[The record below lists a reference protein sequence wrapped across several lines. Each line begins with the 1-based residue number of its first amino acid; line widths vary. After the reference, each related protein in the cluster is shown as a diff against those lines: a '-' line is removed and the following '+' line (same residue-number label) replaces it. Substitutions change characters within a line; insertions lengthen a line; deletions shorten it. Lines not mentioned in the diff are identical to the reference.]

1 MRWSYYSESTCIQV
15 EGGSEYLRADTPEG
29 PKCQND
35 GGRAGLMRKD
45 YDEPIR
51 WDRWGFRNPAACFET
66 LPSSRGGVSKHA
78 TETTGIRTPENI
90 AKASYKL
97 RKFRPKCP
105 EYRASRRGLF
115 VRTLSGLRPFRS
127 DLSGLCIQPHLS
139 LKIAKMA
146 QKCSKMPKN
155 APDTSQRLP

>member
-1 MRWSYYSESTCIQV
+1 
-15 EGGSEYLRADTPEG
+15 
-29 PKCQND
+29 
-35 GGRAGLMRKD
+35 MRKD

-78 TETTGIRTPENI
+78 TETTGIRTPENT

-115 VRTLSGLRPFRS
+115 VRTLSALRPSRS
-127 DLSGLCIQPHLS
+127 NLSGLSIWPRSPH
-139 LKIAKMA
+139 
-146 QKCSKMPKN
+146 QKRGYQRRAIVKWKN
-155 APDTSQRLP
+155 RGRTQTNCRESELCEGTHEL